1 MVLSVIPSIYPSPPL
16 NPSLSPLARG
26 EECYPVVAGHRATRR
41 QAITAA
47 EQEKDEDKMDASR
60 EAGEERESSHQ
71 TLSKV

>member
-1 MVLSVIPSIYPSPPL
+1 M
-16 NPSLSPLARG
+16 
-26 EECYPVVAGHRATRR
+26 VAGHRATRR

-60 EAGEERESSHQ
+60 EAGEERESRGEPVGTDESSHQ